1 MSTSSL
7 QKVKK
12 SMKNKKLLDVY
23 GEINRP
29 DVTVTSM
36 VLRVTE
42 AGEVIVES
50 CEYEEVVTTRTLQQ
64 S

>member
-1 MSTSSL
+1 MSASL

-23 GEINRP
+23 SEITKTN
-29 DVTVTSM
+29 VTVTSM

-42 AGEVIVES
+42 QGEVIVDS
-50 CEYEEVVTTRTLQQ
+50 CEYEEVV
-64 S
+64 SS